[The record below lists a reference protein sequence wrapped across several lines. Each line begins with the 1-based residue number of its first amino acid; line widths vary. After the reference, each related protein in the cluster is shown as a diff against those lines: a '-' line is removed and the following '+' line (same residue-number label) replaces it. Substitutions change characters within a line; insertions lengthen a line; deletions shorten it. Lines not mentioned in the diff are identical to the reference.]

1 MSSVTYKTGADNEKK
16 SKAKGRL
23 RFAIHTLGCKVNSYE
38 SDRMAGC
45 LIDAGFEPVDFEDKA
60 DIYIVNTCS
69 VTNIADRKSRQI
81 LHRAKK
87 MNPDAVIVAAG
98 CYVQSREQ
106 DEILSDGV
114 DVLIGNED
122 KERIAGILADYIE
135 NIRSSEADSSEY
147 QDHVSPGECGNENQ
161 SESEDIITGRDEA
174 LTDTEDMMTD
184 PGKMMPEHEGLQRR
198 MQQLP
203 ASEHTRAYIKIQD
216 GCNQFC
222 TYCIIPYVRGRIKSR
237 DLKEIVDEAKNLAK
251 AGFRE
256 VVLTGIHVSSYG
268 KDLVADTKKSS
279 DTDTDKMSYEEEI
292 KSEDG
297 RTVWYEDKGKLTLL
311 SVIKAVHEVEGIHRI
326 RLSSLEMGIITPQ
339 LAGELA
345 ALPKLCP
352 HFHLSLQSGCADTL
366 KRMNRHYTPEE
377 YAASVKYLRDAF
389 YEKRGAYPAITT
401 DVITGFPGESDEDF
415 EQSRSFVESIGFFET
430 HIFKYSKRQGTIA
443 AKMKGQLTD
452 RVKAQR
458 SSVLIAMNEK
468 KRAEY
473 IEGIIGEKAYMPTL
487 LIEEE
492 TVIEG
497 QKLQVGYTAE
507 YIRCGVKSDEDL
519 RGKILIGHIALS
531 DIFENG
537 RQICIMDEFEVK

>member
-122 KERIAGILADYIE
+122 KERIAGILTEYFK
-135 NIRSSEADSSEY
+135 NIRLSEADNPEC
-147 QDHVSPGECGNENQ
+147 QDYV
-161 SESEDIITGRDEA
+161 
-174 LTDTEDMMTD
+174 L
-184 PGKMMPEHEGLQRR
+184 
-198 MQQLP
+198 QQLP

-268 KDLVADTKKSS
+268 KDLVTDTKKSP
-279 DTDTDKMSYEEEI
+279 DTDTEDSPNVESLKSFKAGMGFPDSRSGAGTDKMQQE
-292 KSEDG
+292 
-297 RTVWYEDKGKLTLL
+297 LTLL
-311 SVIKAVHEVEGIHRI
+311 SVIKAVHEVEGIDRI

-415 EQSRSFVESIGFFET
+415 EESRSFVESIGFFET

-473 IEGIIGEKAYMPTL
+473 IEGIIGEKAYMPSL

>member
-122 KERIAGILADYIE
+122 KERIAGILTEYFK
-135 NIRSSEADSSEY
+135 NIRLSEADNPEC
-147 QDHVSPGECGNENQ
+147 QDYV
-161 SESEDIITGRDEA
+161 
-174 LTDTEDMMTD
+174 L
-184 PGKMMPEHEGLQRR
+184 
-198 MQQLP
+198 QQLP

-279 DTDTDKMSYEEEI
+279 DTDTDKMSYEEI

>member
-122 KERIAGILADYIE
+122 KERIAGILTEYFK
-135 NIRSSEADSSEY
+135 NIRLSEADNPEC
-147 QDHVSPGECGNENQ
+147 QDYV
-161 SESEDIITGRDEA
+161 
-174 LTDTEDMMTD
+174 L
-184 PGKMMPEHEGLQRR
+184 
-198 MQQLP
+198 QQLP

-268 KDLVADTKKSS
+268 KDLAVDEVSS
-279 DTDTDKMSYEEEI
+279 KHKDYLQYKID
-292 KSEDG
+292 
-297 RTVWYEDKGKLTLL
+297 GKLTLL
-311 SVIKAVHEVEGIHRI
+311 SVIKAVHEVEGIDRI

-473 IEGIIGEKAYMPTL
+473 IEGIIGEKAYMPSL

-531 DIFENG
+531 DIIENG

>member
-114 DVLIGNED
+114 DVLIGNKD
-122 KERIAGILADYIE
+122 KERIAGILTEYFK
-135 NIRSSEADSSEY
+135 NIRLSEADNPEC
-147 QDHVSPGECGNENQ
+147 QDYV
-161 SESEDIITGRDEA
+161 
-174 LTDTEDMMTD
+174 L
-184 PGKMMPEHEGLQRR
+184 
-198 MQQLP
+198 QQLP

-268 KDLVADTKKSS
+268 KDLVVDEVSS
-279 DTDTDKMSYEEEI
+279 KHKDYLQYEI
-292 KSEDG
+292 D
-297 RTVWYEDKGKLTLL
+297 GKLTLL
-311 SVIKAVHEVEGIHRI
+311 SVIKAVHEVEGIDRI

-473 IEGIIGEKAYMPTL
+473 IEGIIGEKAYMPSL

>member
-122 KERIAGILADYIE
+122 KERIAGILTEYFK
-135 NIRSSEADSSEY
+135 NIRLSEADNPEC
-147 QDHVSPGECGNENQ
+147 QDYV
-161 SESEDIITGRDEA
+161 
-174 LTDTEDMMTD
+174 L
-184 PGKMMPEHEGLQRR
+184 
-198 MQQLP
+198 QQLP

-268 KDLVADTKKSS
+268 KDLAVDEVSS
-279 DTDTDKMSYEEEI
+279 KHKDYLQYKID
-292 KSEDG
+292 
-297 RTVWYEDKGKLTLL
+297 GKLTLL
-311 SVIKAVHEVEGIHRI
+311 SVIKAVHEVEGIDRI

-473 IEGIIGEKAYMPTL
+473 IEGIIGEKAYMPSL

>member
-122 KERIAGILADYIE
+122 KDRIAGILTEYFK
-135 NIRSSEADSSEY
+135 NIRLSEADNPEC
-147 QDHVSPGECGNENQ
+147 QDYV
-161 SESEDIITGRDEA
+161 
-174 LTDTEDMMTD
+174 L
-184 PGKMMPEHEGLQRR
+184 
-198 MQQLP
+198 QQLP

-268 KDLVADTKKSS
+268 KDLAVDEVSS
-279 DTDTDKMSYEEEI
+279 KHKDYLQYKID
-292 KSEDG
+292 
-297 RTVWYEDKGKLTLL
+297 GKLTLL
-311 SVIKAVHEVEGIHRI
+311 SVIKAVHEVEGIDRI

-473 IEGIIGEKAYMPTL
+473 IEGIIGEKAYMPSL

>member
-38 SDRMAGC
+38 SDRIAGC

-122 KERIAGILADYIE
+122 KDRIAGILTEYFK
-135 NIRSSEADSSEY
+135 NIRLSEADNPEC
-147 QDHVSPGECGNENQ
+147 QDYV
-161 SESEDIITGRDEA
+161 
-174 LTDTEDMMTD
+174 L
-184 PGKMMPEHEGLQRR
+184 
-198 MQQLP
+198 QQLP

-268 KDLVADTKKSS
+268 KDLAVDEVSS
-279 DTDTDKMSYEEEI
+279 KHKDYLQYKID
-292 KSEDG
+292 
-297 RTVWYEDKGKLTLL
+297 GKLTLL
-311 SVIKAVHEVEGIHRI
+311 SVIKAVHEVEGIDRI

-473 IEGIIGEKAYMPTL
+473 IEGIIGEKAYMPSL

>member
-122 KERIAGILADYIE
+122 KERIAGILTEYFK
-135 NIRSSEADSSEY
+135 NIRLSEADNPEC
-147 QDHVSPGECGNENQ
+147 QDYV
-161 SESEDIITGRDEA
+161 
-174 LTDTEDMMTD
+174 L
-184 PGKMMPEHEGLQRR
+184 
-198 MQQLP
+198 QQLP
-203 ASEHTRAYIKIQD
+203 ASEHTRAYIKLQD

-268 KDLVADTKKSS
+268 KDLAVDEVSS
-279 DTDTDKMSYEEEI
+279 KHKDYLQYKID
-292 KSEDG
+292 
-297 RTVWYEDKGKLTLL
+297 GKLTLL
-311 SVIKAVHEVEGIHRI
+311 SVIKAVHEVEGIDRI

-473 IEGIIGEKAYMPTL
+473 IEGIIGEKAYMPSL

-531 DIFENG
+531 DIIENG

>member
-122 KERIAGILADYIE
+122 KERIAGILTEYFK
-135 NIRSSEADSSEY
+135 NIRLSEADNPEC
-147 QDHVSPGECGNENQ
+147 QDYV
-161 SESEDIITGRDEA
+161 
-174 LTDTEDMMTD
+174 L
-184 PGKMMPEHEGLQRR
+184 
-198 MQQLP
+198 QQLP

-468 KRAEY
+468 KRTEY